1 MELSN
6 DHDRRRGDITVHHT
20 LCSHKA
26 VSRSDVCTRA
36 SVAQVTQDLVSNL
49 PQLPVLP
56 QPQKLRVE
64 VSLELVFL
72 VLGHGLGQSLRP
84 LE

>member
-1 MELSN
+1 M
-6 DHDRRRGDITVHHT
+6 ITTEDGETSQFTTPSAHT
-20 LCSHKA
+20 KQFLQ
-26 VSRSDVCTRA
+26 SDVCTRA

-56 QPQKLRVE
+56 QPQELRVE